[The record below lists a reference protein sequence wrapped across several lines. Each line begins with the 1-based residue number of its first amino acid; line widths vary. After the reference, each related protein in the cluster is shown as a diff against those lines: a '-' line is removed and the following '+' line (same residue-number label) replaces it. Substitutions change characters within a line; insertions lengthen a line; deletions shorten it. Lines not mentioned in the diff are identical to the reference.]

1 MQKCVDYEVEGIRL
15 EEEQKTLMEIV
26 KRPSSAKGKQRG
38 RYGLQHDM
46 KEVNYMLNNSHKDTE

>member
-1 MQKCVDYEVEGIRL
+1 VDYEVEGIGL
-15 EEEQKTLMEIV
+15 EAEQKTLMEIV

-46 KEVNYMLNNSHKDTE
+46 KEVNYMLNNSHKDRE